1 MRKME
6 TGLRHRLRRT
16 VRQMAGQHEHLRTL
30 HRALAQAVDRGRI
43 AEIRESVECLRGAIE
58 AHFSLE
64 DGVFFPAVRGFR
76 PEVARELRTLVHE
89 HGKYRA
95 DIARLSDA
103 LASGTLDAFAE
114 RCRALAE
121 SIADHEEREERL
133 VATLA
138 DSFDANP

>member
-1 MRKME
+1 MRQME
-6 TGLRHRLRRT
+6 TGLRHRLRRAA
-16 VRQMAGQHEHLRTL
+16 RQMAAQHKHLRTL
-30 HRALAQAVDRGRI
+30 HRALAQAVERGRI
-43 AEIRESVECLRGAIE
+43 VEVRESVERLRSATE

-76 PEVARELRTLVHE
+76 PEAARELRNLVRE
-89 HGKYRA
+89 HGNYLA

-114 RCRALAE
+114 RYRALAE
-121 SIADHEEREERL
+121 SMADHEEREERL

-138 DSFDANP
+138 DAFDANR